1 MSSLRTLICDASGKK
16 ICITMPYYVIQM
28 NETAAFFGNYPL
40 LSMWCFYKDSLI
52 TSINTSSQSTTT
64 ILEIQRF
71 S

>member
-1 MSSLRTLICDASGKK
+1 MA
-16 ICITMPYYVIQM
+16 IQM

-64 ILEIQRF
+64 